1 MTLIEDLRKG
11 SRLAL
16 SRILSQVESST
27 TLGEQAL
34 DELFAYTGKA
44 HKIGITGPPGSGK
57 STLVNAIAH
66 QIRQSEPEVK
76 VAIIAVDPTSP
87 FTGGAILGD
96 RVRMLALQNDPNVF
110 IRSMASRGALGG
122 LAAQT
127 QAMSQ
132 VFDAAGYQY
141 VLIETVG
148 AGQSEV
154 DIVNLAHTTIV
165 VDIPGLG
172 DDIQS
177 IKAGI
182 LEIADI
188 LVVNKSDRPG
198 ADQSARYLRSMIQ
211 MGHGSSS
218 SSYGKHNL
226 LEFDES
232 TETEDASEELSNW
245 IPPVLKT
252 TATDSSGIA
261 ELVEQIQ
268 AHQVWLKETGNWER
282 KEAFMLHEVVR
293 KIIVHS
299 LIKDFDQKMPASF
312 YEQMLKKVNN
322 RKISPKEASKKLLAY
337 NQHGINSHISEL
349 ENGKNPD

>member
-27 TLGEQAL
+27 NLGEQAL

-66 QIRQSEPEVK
+66 QIRQTEPEAK

-211 MGHGSSS
+211 MGHGSPASS
-218 SSYGKHNL
+218 SGKHNL
-226 LEFDES
+226 LEFND
-232 TETEDASEELSNW
+232 SEEAEDTSEEPSFW

-252 TATDSSGIA
+252 TSSDGTGVP
-261 ELVEQIQ
+261 ELVDQIR
-268 AHQVWLKETGNWER
+268 AHQLWLKETGNWER
-282 KEAFMLHEVVR
+282 KEAFMLQEVVR
-293 KIIVHS
+293 KIIAHS
-299 LIKDFDQKMPASF
+299 LIKDFDQNISQQV
-312 YEQMLKKVNN
+312 YSQVLNGVND
-322 RKISPKEASKKLLAY
+322 RKLSPKEASRKLLAY
-337 NQHGINSHISEL
+337 NQQGINLHKSE
-349 ENGKNPD
+349 

>member
-1 MTLIEDLRKG
+1 MTLIEELRKG

-34 DELFAYTGKA
+34 DKLFVYTGNA

-66 QIRQSEPEVK
+66 QIRLSEPDAK

-96 RVRMLALQNDPNVF
+96 RVRMLALQNDPMVF

-211 MGHGSSS
+211 MGHGGSSTS
-218 SSYGKHNL
+218 AGKHSL
-226 LEFDES
+226 LEFNENE
-232 TETEDASEELSNW
+232 ETEDTGEEASYW

-252 TATDSSGIA
+252 TATDNSGIP
-261 ELVEQIQ
+261 ELVEQLQ
-268 AHQVWLKETGNWER
+268 AHQRWLKETGNWER
-282 KEAFMLHEVVR
+282 KEAFMLQEVLR
-293 KIIVHS
+293 KIIAHS
-299 LIKDFDQKMPASF
+299 LIKEFDQKVPESF
-312 YEQMLKKVNN
+312 YEEIFKNVNN
-322 RKISPKEASKKLLAY
+322 RKLSPKEASRKLLAY
-337 NQHGINSHISEL
+337 NQQGINSHTSE
-349 ENGKNPD
+349 

>member
-66 QIRQSEPEVK
+66 QIRQTEPDAK

-211 MGHGSSS
+211 MGHGSPASS
-218 SSYGKHNL
+218 SGKHNL
-226 LEFDES
+226 LEFND
-232 TETEDASEELSNW
+232 SEEAEDTSEEPSFW

-252 TATDSSGIA
+252 TASDGTGVP
-261 ELVEQIQ
+261 ELVDQIR
-268 AHQVWLKETGNWER
+268 AHQLWLKETGNWER
-282 KEAFMLHEVVR
+282 KEAFMLQEVVR
-293 KIIVHS
+293 KIIAHS
-299 LIKDFDQKMPASF
+299 LIKDFDQKMPQQLYS
-312 YEQMLKKVNN
+312 QVLNGVND
-322 RKISPKEASKKLLAY
+322 RKLSPKEASRKLLAY
-337 NQHGINSHISEL
+337 NQQGINLHKSE
-349 ENGKNPD
+349 

>member
-34 DELFAYTGKA
+34 DELFVYTGKA

-211 MGHGSSS
+211 MGHGSLASS
-218 SSYGKHNL
+218 SGKHNL
-226 LEFDES
+226 LEFND
-232 TETEDASEELSNW
+232 SEEKEDTSEEPGFW

-252 TATDSSGIA
+252 TASDGTGVPV
-261 ELVEQIQ
+261 LVEQIQ
-268 AHQVWLKETGNWER
+268 AHQRWLKETGNWER
-282 KEAFMLHEVVR
+282 KEAFMLQEVVR
-293 KIIVHS
+293 KIIAHS
-299 LIKDFDQKMPASF
+299 LIKDFDQKIPQQLYSQVL
-312 YEQMLKKVNN
+312 YSVND
-322 RKISPKEASKKLLAY
+322 RKLTPKEASRKLLAY
-337 NQHGINSHISEL
+337 NQQGINLHKSE
-349 ENGKNPD
+349 